1 MTAKETEIE
10 SLYASERGRLERL
23 AMRRVGRA
31 SAADVVQDVF
41 TAIWSRA
48 KEQVTFTPAYL
59 TRATQYVAIS
69 QFRAEQRH
77 ERLLKGL
84 TEEQYAPP
92 QSLPDQI
99 VAARQDLRRL
109 QEALAALPERARQV
123 FLLNRVHGCT
133 YDEIASGLNV
143 FYSTVAR
150 EMAKALLACK
160 NSQ

>member
-1 MTAKETEIE
+1 MIAKETEIE

-23 AMRRVGRA
+23 ATRRVSRA
-31 SAADVVQDVF
+31 NAADVVQDVF

-48 KEQVTFTPAYL
+48 KEQMTFTPAYL

-69 QFRAEQRH
+69 RFRAELRH

-92 QSLPDQI
+92 QILPDQI
-99 VAARQDLRRL
+99 VAARQDLQRL
-109 QEALAALPERARQV
+109 QEALAALPERTRQV

-133 YDEIASGLNV
+133 YDEIAVGLDIS
-143 FYSTVAR
+143 YSTVER
-150 EMAKALLACK
+150 EIAKALFTCK
-160 NSQ
+160 NSL

>member
-1 MTAKETEIE
+1 MTANKTEIE
-10 SLYASERGRLERL
+10 SLYTSERGRLERL
-23 AMRRVGRA
+23 AMRKVGRA
-31 SAADVVQDVF
+31 NAADVVQDVF
-41 TAIWSRA
+41 TAIWSRT
-48 KEQVTFTPAYL
+48 KEHITFTPAYL
-59 TRATQYVAIS
+59 TRATQYGAIS

-77 ERLLKGL
+77 ERLLRDL

-99 VAARQDLRRL
+99 IAARQDLQRL
-109 QEALAALPERARQV
+109 QEALAALPERAREV

-133 YDEIASGLNV
+133 YDEIAIGLNV
-143 FYSTVAR
+143 SYSTVER